1 MAKNTDISLRN
12 KVIYSV
18 YVRNHTNDGT
28 FNAVADDLD
37 RIKSL
42 GTDIIWFMPIHPI
55 GVKNKKGSLGCP
67 YANKDYRTTN
77 PEYGTMD
84 DFKNLVEKI
93 HAKSMKCMID
103 VVYNHTSPD
112 SNLSVEH
119 PEFFYRKPDGNF
131 GNKVGD
137 WSDIIDL
144 DYSNK
149 ELWKYQIDSLV
160 MWAKIV
166 DGFRCDVASFVPVEF
181 WKQAREAVAK
191 VNPDCIWLAESVH
204 SSFNVFSRKSGIYTA
219 SDYELFDA
227 FDMEY
232 DYDIRE
238 VFDKYLKGK
247 TTLSNYMD
255 MFNYQEAIYPQN
267 YDKMRC
273 LENHDQP
280 RICHYVKNRSDL
292 ENYTAFLY
300 FLKGSTLIYA
310 GQEFGCDET
319 PSLFDKDVFP
329 RNTGIDISSL
339 LAKLDTIKKTVLDD
353 DDYFRADA
361 DDENDIA
368 IFERDNNKSKKV
380 GIFSLKSK
388 SADVKVDLPDGDYKN
403 VASFV
408 AVLPANDPEI
418 LVYVML
424 DDPNNARTDYSS
436 ILAAP
441 VAGNIISEVA
451 PYLGIATDGED
462 RSGTIVTVPN
472 LVGTEWSNAQVQLN
486 IQGLKHQLQES
497 QSSQSAAPVT
507 YQYPHAGSK
516 VPYGTTIYLYT
527 DTYEG
532 SHTEV
537 PDVTGKSPDFARQML
552 SAAGLNCVVEG
563 SGTVQAQS
571 AEPGSSVQRGTIITL
586 TCG

>member
-1 MAKNTDISLRN
+1 MAKNTEISLRN

-28 FNAVADDLD
+28 FNAVAEDLD

-84 DFKNLVEKI
+84 DFKSLVEKI
-93 HAKSMKCMID
+93 HAKGMKCIID

-149 ELWKYQIDSLV
+149 ELWQYQSDSLV

-238 VFDKYLKGK
+238 VFDKYLKGE

-267 YDKMRC
+267 YDKMRF

-280 RICHYVKNRSDL
+280 RICHYVKNKSDL

-329 RNTGIDISSL
+329 RNTGIDLSEL

-353 DDYFRADA
+353 DDYFKADA

-368 IFERDNNKSKKV
+368 ILERDNNKSKKV

-403 VASFV
+403 
-408 AVLPANDPEI
+408 EI
-418 LVYVML
+418 
-424 DDPNNARTDYSS
+424 S
-436 ILAAP
+436 
-441 VAGNIISEVA
+441 
-451 PYLGIATDGED
+451 GE
-462 RSGTIVTVPN
+462 TVTV
-472 LVGTEWSNAQVQLN
+472 SNGK
-486 IQGLKHQLQES
+486 IHCD
-497 QSSQSAAPVT
+497 
-507 YQYPHAGSK
+507 SK
-516 VPYGTTIYLYT
+516 
-527 DTYEG
+527 
-532 SHTEV
+532 
-537 PDVTGKSPDFARQML
+537 A
-552 SAAGLNCVVEG
+552 
-563 SGTVQAQS
+563 
-571 AEPGSSVQRGTIITL
+571 IIIRK
-586 TCG
+586 

>member
-1 MAKNTDISLRN
+1 MAKNTEISLRN
-12 KVIYSV
+12 KVIYSI

-84 DFKNLVEKI
+84 DFKSLVEKI
-93 HAKSMKCMID
+93 HAKGMKCIID

-149 ELWKYQIDSLV
+149 ELWQYQIDSLV

-181 WKQAREAVAK
+181 WKQARKAVAK

-204 SSFNVFSRKSGIYTA
+204 SSFNVFSRKSGIYAA

-238 VFDKYLKGK
+238 VFDKYLKGE
-247 TTLSNYMD
+247 TSLSHYLD

-267 YDKMRC
+267 HDKMRC

-319 PSLFDKDVFP
+319 PSLFDKDVFQ
-329 RNTGIDISSL
+329 RNTGIDLSNL
-339 LAKLDTIKKTVLDD
+339 FAKLDTIKKTVLDD
-353 DDYFRADA
+353 DDYFKADA

-368 IFERDNNKSKKV
+368 ILERDNNKSKKV

-388 SADVKVDLPDGDYKN
+388 SEDVKVDLPDGDYKN
-403 VASFV
+403 
-408 AVLPANDPEI
+408 EI
-418 LVYVML
+418 
-424 DDPNNARTDYSS
+424 S
-436 ILAAP
+436 
-441 VAGNIISEVA
+441 
-451 PYLGIATDGED
+451 GE
-462 RSGTIVTVPN
+462 TVTV
-472 LVGTEWSNAQVQLN
+472 SN
-486 IQGLKHQLQES
+486 
-497 QSSQSAAPVT
+497 
-507 YQYPHAGSK
+507 
-516 VPYGTTIYLYT
+516 
-527 DTYEG
+527 
-532 SHTEV
+532 
-537 PDVTGKSPDFARQML
+537 GKIHCNGKA
-552 SAAGLNCVVEG
+552 
-563 SGTVQAQS
+563 
-571 AEPGSSVQRGTIITL
+571 IIIRK
-586 TCG
+586 

>member
-1 MAKNTDISLRN
+1 MAKNTEISLRN

-28 FNAVADDLD
+28 FNAVAEDLD

-84 DFKNLVEKI
+84 DFKSLVEKI
-93 HAKSMKCMID
+93 HAKGMKCMID

-119 PEFFYRKPDGNF
+119 PEFFYRKSDGNF

-149 ELWKYQIDSLV
+149 ELWQYQIDSLV

-329 RNTGIDISSL
+329 RNTGIDLSKL
-339 LAKLDTIKKTVLDD
+339 FAKLDTIKKTVLDD
-353 DDYFRADA
+353 DDYFKADA

-368 IFERDNNKSKKV
+368 ILERDNNKSKKV
-380 GIFSLKSK
+380 GIFSLKSM

-403 VASFV
+403 
-408 AVLPANDPEI
+408 EI
-418 LVYVML
+418 
-424 DDPNNARTDYSS
+424 S
-436 ILAAP
+436 
-441 VAGNIISEVA
+441 
-451 PYLGIATDGED
+451 GE
-462 RSGTIVTVPN
+462 TVTV
-472 LVGTEWSNAQVQLN
+472 SN
-486 IQGLKHQLQES
+486 
-497 QSSQSAAPVT
+497 
-507 YQYPHAGSK
+507 
-516 VPYGTTIYLYT
+516 
-527 DTYEG
+527 
-532 SHTEV
+532 
-537 PDVTGKSPDFARQML
+537 GKIHCDGKA
-552 SAAGLNCVVEG
+552 
-563 SGTVQAQS
+563 
-571 AEPGSSVQRGTIITL
+571 IIIRKRK
-586 TCG
+586 

>member
-1 MAKNTDISLRN
+1 MAKNTEISLRN

-28 FNAVADDLD
+28 FNAVEEDLD

-84 DFKNLVEKI
+84 DFKSLVEKI
-93 HAKSMKCMID
+93 HAKGMKCIID

-149 ELWKYQIDSLV
+149 ELWQYQIDSLV
-160 MWAKIV
+160 MWARIV

-238 VFDKYLKGK
+238 VFDKYLKGE

-329 RNTGIDISSL
+329 RNTGIDLSNL
-339 LAKLDTIKKTVLDD
+339 FAKLYTIKKTVLDD
-353 DDYFRADA
+353 DDYFKADA

-368 IFERDNNKSKKV
+368 ILERDNNKSKKV

-403 VASFV
+403 
-408 AVLPANDPEI
+408 EI
-418 LVYVML
+418 
-424 DDPNNARTDYSS
+424 S
-436 ILAAP
+436 
-441 VAGNIISEVA
+441 
-451 PYLGIATDGED
+451 GE
-462 RSGTIVTVPN
+462 TVTV
-472 LVGTEWSNAQVQLN
+472 SN
-486 IQGLKHQLQES
+486 G
-497 QSSQSAAPVT
+497 
-507 YQYPHAGSK
+507 K
-516 VPYGTTIYLYT
+516 VHCNGNAIII
-527 DTYEG
+527 
-532 SHTEV
+532 
-537 PDVTGKSPDFARQML
+537 L
-552 SAAGLNCVVEG
+552 SL
-563 SGTVQAQS
+563 
-571 AEPGSSVQRGTIITL
+571 IHI
-586 TCG
+586 

>member
-1 MAKNTDISLRN
+1 MAKNTEISLRN
-12 KVIYSV
+12 KVIYSI

-28 FNAVADDLD
+28 FNAVAEDLD

-84 DFKNLVEKI
+84 DFKSLVEKI
-93 HAKSMKCMID
+93 HAKGMKCIID

-149 ELWKYQIDSLV
+149 ELWQYQIDSLV
-160 MWAKIV
+160 MWARIV

-204 SSFNVFSRKSGIYTA
+204 SSFNVFSRKSGIYAA

-238 VFDKYLKGK
+238 VFDKYLKGE

-329 RNTGIDISSL
+329 RNTGIDLSEL

-368 IFERDNNKSKKV
+368 ILERDNNKSKKV

-403 VASFV
+403 EISGETV
-408 AVLPANDPEI
+408 AVSNGKVHCNGKA
-418 LVYVML
+418 
-424 DDPNNARTDYSS
+424 
-436 ILAAP
+436 
-441 VAGNIISEVA
+441 II
-451 PYLGIATDGED
+451 I
-462 RSGTIVTVPN
+462 R
-472 LVGTEWSNAQVQLN
+472 
-486 IQGLKHQLQES
+486 K
-497 QSSQSAAPVT
+497 
-507 YQYPHAGSK
+507 
-516 VPYGTTIYLYT
+516 
-527 DTYEG
+527 
-532 SHTEV
+532 
-537 PDVTGKSPDFARQML
+537 
-552 SAAGLNCVVEG
+552 
-563 SGTVQAQS
+563 
-571 AEPGSSVQRGTIITL
+571 
-586 TCG
+586 